1 MSEGALGRH
10 CSGVLLLG
18 DPRSLRAA
26 HEFASFALNKK
37 VKY

>member
-1 MSEGALGRH
+1 MGAAALGRH
-10 CSGVLLLG
+10 CSGVLLG

-26 HEFASFALNKK
+26 HESQRKLNKK